1 MSNDDKYYY
10 YYYLL
15 YKINRS
21 PLLWIVDEGIN
32 YNELYKKVDNFFSKI
47 ENYSIVKKLYTDE
60 QINEIYNTEFK
71 RFRNFTIDKQCKL
84 VFRTD

>member
-1 MSNDDKYYY
+1 MSNDNKYN

-21 PLLWIVDEGIN
+21 PLLWIVDESIN
-32 YNELYKKVDNFFSKI
+32 YNELYEKVNNFFSNK
-47 ENYSIVKKLYTDE
+47 ENYTIVKKLYTEE
-60 QINEIYNTEFK
+60 QINDIYNTKFK